1 VTLES
6 VLRDADHVLGKKD
19 MRVRHL
25 VLYERLI
32 DLVDVVK

>member
-6 VLRDADHVLGKKD
+6 VLRDADHVLGGKD
-19 MRVRHL
+19 MRMRRL